1 MPVIKDENS
10 DREDYL
16 FQDDKKTT
24 FTTTFVISALVILI
38 AAVAISGIYFEW
50 F

>member
-1 MPVIKDENS
+1 MPIVKDKDSN
-10 DREDYL
+10 REDYL
-16 FQDDKKTT
+16 LQDDKKTT
-24 FTTTFVISALVILI
+24 FTATFVIAMLIVLV